1 MPAELLRRAR
11 ERCAQHRGPTRGI
24 CRECLLAE
32 MEAMLLEQNPGLCRG
47 DAFELVQEW
56 ARAAQEPDQ

>member
-1 MPAELLRRAR
+1 MLTELLRRAR
-11 ERCAQHRGPTRGI
+11 ERCAQHRGPTRGV

-32 MEAMLLEQNPGLCRG
+32 MEEILLEQASDMCRG

-56 ARAAQEPDQ
+56 ARSASQPDL